1 MAISEKYLIIQVFV
15 QKNLTKINIDKIE
28 FSLISEK
35 RKNCIIINQTNL
47 SLRLLESY
55 SVLVLLVKLETFS
68 TGENAAKNVCF
79 FRQHNGMHMSDSLNN
94 F

>member
-47 SLRLLESY
+47 SL
-55 SVLVLLVKLETFS
+55 
-68 TGENAAKNVCF
+68 VCSKVTLF
-79 FRQHNGMHMSDSLNN
+79 
-94 F
+94 

>member
-35 RKNCIIINQTNL
+35 KKNCITIINQTNL
-47 SLRLLESY
+47 SL
-55 SVLVLLVKLETFS
+55 
-68 TGENAAKNVCF
+68 VCSKVTLF
-79 FRQHNGMHMSDSLNN
+79 
-94 F
+94 